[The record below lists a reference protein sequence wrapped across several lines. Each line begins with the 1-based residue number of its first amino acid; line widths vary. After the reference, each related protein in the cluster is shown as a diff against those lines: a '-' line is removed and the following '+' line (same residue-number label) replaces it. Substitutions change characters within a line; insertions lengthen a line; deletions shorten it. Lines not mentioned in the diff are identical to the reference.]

1 MKEGVRS
8 APVSTESAD
17 VLRSTDL
24 FGTEVAPIVR
34 AEIARRTAA
43 APAPVA
49 ADRAALCPSADF
61 GGAAGLAYGQSSFCA
76 SSAAPKSMR
85 LLREIG

>member
-43 APAPVA
+43 APPA
-49 ADRAALCPSADF
+49 
-61 GGAAGLAYGQSSFCA
+61 
-76 SSAAPKSMR
+76 
-85 LLREIG
+85 